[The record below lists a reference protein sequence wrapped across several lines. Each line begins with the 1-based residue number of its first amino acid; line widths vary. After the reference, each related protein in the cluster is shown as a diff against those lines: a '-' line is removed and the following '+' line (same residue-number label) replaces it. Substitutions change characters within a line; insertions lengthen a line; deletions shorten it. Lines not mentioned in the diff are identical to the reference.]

1 VVPGSDPFV
10 CPRCGT
16 PAALDSRFCSGCGAN
31 LARKR
36 RLRRKSD
43 FDERQERIDERQ
55 AVSELSGRHFAE
67 LGFLSGEFAWR
78 DVRRLKPLLRS
89 GEEVPVAVQ
98 CDIVGSGWVAQGV
111 VAATESRILF
121 VSKDTLD
128 PQVVH
133 LKARDVT
140 LICSSRAPLEKLLAD
155 RDRMGWSFNWVSTAG
170 SDFHRDLGFAHTEE
184 ELKPFLEGEIPLP
197 SSRWPSSPV
206 PTSPALFRRAPA

>member
-43 FDERQERIDERQ
+43 FDERQEGIDERQ
-55 AVSELSGRHFAE
+55 AVSELSGRLFAE

-78 DVRRLKPLLRS
+78 DVRRLKPLRRS
-89 GEEVPVAVQ
+89 GEEVLVAVQ

-121 VSKDTLD
+121 VSKAPEIVFNLSDIDAITRGWRLGRTLT
-128 PQVVH
+128 VH
-133 LKARDVT
+133 SAGERVRMRLCTR
-140 LICSSRAPLEKLLAD
+140 LAD
-155 RDRMGWSFNWVSTAG
+155 GGNSRRQSSQGWSGLNKLTM
-170 SDFHRDLGFAHTEE
+170 
-184 ELKPFLEGEIPLP
+184 LP
-197 SSRWPSSPV
+197 N
-206 PTSPALFRRAPA
+206 